1 MTSSRT
7 KTGGYP
13 AITRP
18 NTSATGTPETI
29 GAMPMRVLPVSQSWL
44 ALVSVTRLVEML
56 MDWRDRARQR
66 RQLAAMDQH
75 MLRDIGLSLADV
87 EQETQKPF
95 WRI

>member
-7 KTGGYP
+7 KTSGSQATIRPITP
-13 AITRP
+13 A
-18 NTSATGTPETI
+18 NTTPEI
-29 GAMPMRVLPVSQSWL
+29 AGATPMRVLTVSQSWL
-44 ALVSVTRLVEML
+44 ALVSVARLVEML

-66 RQLAAMDQH
+66 RQLAAMDHH